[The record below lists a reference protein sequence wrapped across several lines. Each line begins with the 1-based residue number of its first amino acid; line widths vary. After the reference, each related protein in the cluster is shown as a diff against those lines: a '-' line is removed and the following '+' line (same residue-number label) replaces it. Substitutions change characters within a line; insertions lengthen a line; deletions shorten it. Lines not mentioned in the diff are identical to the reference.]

1 MRAPVTVLDA
11 CVLYPAAL
19 RDLMMRMT
27 VAGLIDARWTSAI
40 HEEWI
45 NALLRERSDLKR
57 FDLDRIRDLMDCHAE
72 GCLVIDYDRHIPG
85 LNLPDPDDRHVV
97 AAAIEADADWIVTWN
112 LRDFPQS
119 TLRNFGLSA
128 ITPDQLLLQL
138 LEKRESETRRVI
150 KETRLSLKNPEKSA
164 QEYLVT
170 LRKQG
175 LVGFCDAIG
184 SWTEEL

>member
-19 RDLMMRMT
+19 RDLMMRLT

-45 NALLRERSDLKR
+45 NALLRERTDLR
-57 FDLDRIRDLMDCHAE
+57 RSDLDRIRDLMDCHAE
-72 GCLVIDYDRHIPG
+72 GCLVINYDHHIAN

-97 AAAIEADADWIVTWN
+97 AAAIEAEADWIVTWN
-112 LRDFPQS
+112 LKDFPLA
-119 TLRNFGLSA
+119 TLRTYGLSV

-138 LEKRESETRRVI
+138 LEKRESETRRVL

-164 QEYLVT
+164 EEYVAI
-170 LRKQG
+170 LRKHG
-175 LVGFCDAIG
+175 LVGFCDAAG
-184 SWTEEL
+184 AWTEEL